1 MPGSKM
7 KLSISNIAWDASF
20 EKQVIALLLV
30 NNIVHLD
37 FAPGKFFSDIKN
49 VTDEEILKV
58 KNEWNHKGF
67 SLVGMQSLLFGT
79 SGLNLFDVSTQTR
92 MLEHLK
98 KVCHIGSLTG
108 ATRLVFGSPKNR
120 DRSSLDDSQTEDI
133 ALNFFFRLGEIAKE
147 ENVTVC
153 LEANPTLYG
162 TNFLTTTEEAAKF
175 VRTLNH
181 SNIKLQLDF
190 GTIYTN
196 HEPAGIIEDV
206 SEIIGHI
213 HLSEPSMAPV
223 TTDDPI
229 HRDLGG
235 SLKKTITKSMLST
248 DILTIEMLTSNAEHA
263 EDRIKTIESSIKLAK
278 KLYMQD

>member
-37 FAPGKFFSDIKN
+37 FAPGKFFSDIEN

-98 KVCHIGSLTG
+98 KVCHIGYSD
-108 ATRLVFGSPKNR
+108 KN
-120 DRSSLDDSQTEDI
+120 
-133 ALNFFFRLGEIAKE
+133 A
-147 ENVTVC
+147 
-153 LEANPTLYG
+153 
-162 TNFLTTTEEAAKF
+162 
-175 VRTLNH
+175 
-181 SNIKLQLDF
+181 
-190 GTIYTN
+190 
-196 HEPAGIIEDV
+196 
-206 SEIIGHI
+206 
-213 HLSEPSMAPV
+213 
-223 TTDDPI
+223 
-229 HRDLGG
+229 
-235 SLKKTITKSMLST
+235 
-248 DILTIEMLTSNAEHA
+248 
-263 EDRIKTIESSIKLAK
+263 
-278 KLYMQD
+278 

>member
-1 MPGSKM
+1 MPGNKM

-20 EKQVIALLLV
+20 EKQVIALLLE

-67 SLVGMQSLLFGT
+67 SLVGSLVGMQSLLFGT

-133 ALNFFFRLGEIAKE
+133 LRY
-147 ENVTVC
+147 TV
-153 LEANPTLYG
+153 PT
-162 TNFLTTTEEAAKF
+162 F
-175 VRTLNH
+175 
-181 SNIKLQLDF
+181 
-190 GTIYTN
+190 
-196 HEPAGIIEDV
+196 
-206 SEIIGHI
+206 
-213 HLSEPSMAPV
+213 
-223 TTDDPI
+223 
-229 HRDLGG
+229 
-235 SLKKTITKSMLST
+235 
-248 DILTIEMLTSNAEHA
+248 
-263 EDRIKTIESSIKLAK
+263 
-278 KLYMQD
+278 